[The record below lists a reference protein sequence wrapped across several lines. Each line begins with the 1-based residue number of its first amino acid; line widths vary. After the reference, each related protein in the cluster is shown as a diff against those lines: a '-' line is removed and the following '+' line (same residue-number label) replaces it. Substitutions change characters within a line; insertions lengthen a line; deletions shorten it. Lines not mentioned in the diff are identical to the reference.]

1 MFVHVFIMK
10 FGIQYK
16 LQQFTLTHLEP
27 RYITVRKATRAFKG
41 SIVGVY
47 DLFRSG
53 MQTNEANL
61 S

>member
-1 MFVHVFIMK
+1 MK

-27 RYITVRKATRAFKG
+27 RYKTVRKATRAFKG
-41 SIVGVY
+41 LIVGVY
-47 DLFRSG
+47 DLFRSR
-53 MQTNEANL
+53 MQTNEANV